1 MKKKILIVDDNSA
14 NLYLLQSLLEGEG
27 FDVSSAKNGQEALD
41 MAHAD
46 PPDLIVSDILMPVM
60 DGYLFCRKC
69 KEDEHL
75 RQIPFVFYTA
85 TYTEPKDEKFAL
97 SLGADQ
103 FVLKPQEPE
112 TLIQILKE
120 IWEERTAAGPV
131 APKPLGEE
139 MEFFRQHN
147 EILFRKLEKKMLDL
161 ETANRKL
168 KCLEE
173 QYRLSFE
180 NVTDIVWTIDTDFN
194 VRKISP
200 SVERMLG
207 YKSQDFIGRSVFDL
221 VKILT
226 PESMERAMAE
236 ISLVL
241 SGQTIPASVYSLVAR
256 DGTIK
261 HGEFSGSP
269 TLREGKIVGMV
280 SVIRDITERMQA
292 EEEIRQSEK
301 KYREL
306 FDFLPIPV
314 YEMDFEANITSAN
327 RAIYETFRG
336 TEEDLKK
343 GFKAWQLLS
352 PEDVDTSAQNIQ
364 RLLKGEQVE
373 GTEYTL
379 KRLDGSVFP
388 AIIISS
394 VIYRDGKPV
403 GLRGAIVDITKRRQ
417 AEETSKKS
425 ERKYRLLAENV
436 NDVIFV
442 LDMNLKYTY
451 ISPSVKFLRGYKP
464 EEVLKQSPI
473 ETLAPSSRDL
483 ALRTLSEVME
493 LGKSEREDISA
504 SRTLQLEVM
513 RKDGTTVWTEV
524 KFSFIRDENQQ
535 PVGILGVTRD
545 IAERKQVEDALREN
559 EARFRSYFELPLIGI
574 AITSPAKGWL
584 EGNDR
589 LSAILGYSFQELQ
602 DMTWAELTHPE
613 DLDADVEQFNRVLA
627 GEIDGYMIDKR
638 FIRKNGEII
647 WTSLAAGCVRKQD
660 GTVDYFVALL
670 EDITDR
676 KMSLERM
683 RKSLG
688 ATVNAIAVTVETRDP
703 YTAGHQ
709 RRVADLARAIATE
722 MNLSSDQIES
732 IRMAATIHDL
742 GKISVPAEIL
752 SKPTKLTE
760 VEFSLI
766 KTHVQSGYNI
776 LKDIEF
782 PWPVARMVLEHHERI
797 DGSGYPN
804 GLKADHLLLESRILS
819 VADVVEA
826 MASYRPYRPGL
837 GVDNALNEIA
847 KNKGVHYDSEV
858 VDACLRLFHEKNYRI
873 PD

>member
-131 APKPLGEE
+131 APKPVEEE